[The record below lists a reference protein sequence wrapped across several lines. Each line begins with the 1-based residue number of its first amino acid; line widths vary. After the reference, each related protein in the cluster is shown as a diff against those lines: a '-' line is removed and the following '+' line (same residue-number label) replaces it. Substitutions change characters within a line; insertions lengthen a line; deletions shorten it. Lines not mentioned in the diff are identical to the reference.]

1 MAHVRALAERLA
13 IPLTPDAEQRLTALL
28 TLTMLWG
35 KRIDLTS
42 ARNEAALAEILFVD
56 ALHMTG
62 EDLIPRDARVLD
74 VGAGVG
80 APTLPVLLM
89 RPDLRAL
96 LVEPRRK
103 RVAFLRTA
111 VGTLGLSSR
120 VQVVEAKLELDRP
133 AALVEAHGEVQV
145 ALARATFA
153 PSVWLPLGHQLAPRT
168 LVLTAQ
174 EEPPGG
180 AHQDHDVM
188 ARTLDAVLSAQLEE
202 LCALDAAALRAST
215 APPRPLAPPTFA

>member
-1 MAHVRALAERLA
+1 MDEVRALAERLQ
-13 IPLTPDAEQRLTALL
+13 ITLTDDAAERLGAFLRLTA
-28 TLTMLWG
+28 LWG

-42 ARNEAALAEILFVD
+42 ARDNGALAEILFVD
-56 ALHMTG
+56 ALHMVST
-62 EDLIPRDARVLD
+62 ELVPENARVLD

-80 APTLPVLLM
+80 APTLPMLLM

-111 VGTLGLSSR
+111 VGSLGLAQR
-120 VQVVEAKLELDRP
+120 VQVVEAKLDLDAPR
-133 AALVEAHGEVQV
+133 ALVDAHGAVDV

-153 PSVWLPLGHQLAPRT
+153 PGVWLGLGRQLAPRT

-174 EEPPGG
+174 E
-180 AHQDHDVM
+180 
-188 ARTLDAVLSAQLEE
+188 
-202 LCALDAAALRAST
+202 
-215 APPRPLAPPTFA
+215 APPAGALLSVSYAVPSSGAKRVVSAYAAE

>member
-13 IPLTPDAEQRLTALL
+13 VPLADDAEQRLTALL
-28 TLTMLWG
+28 SLTMLWG

-42 ARNEAALAEILFVD
+42 ARDEAALAEILFVD

-62 EDLIPRDARVLD
+62 DDLIPRDSRVLD

-111 VGTLGLSSR
+111 VGSLGLSAR
-120 VQVVEAKLELDRP
+120 VQVVEAKLDLDQPR
-133 AALVEAHGEVQV
+133 ALVEAHGEVQV

-153 PSVWLPLGHQLAPRT
+153 PDVWLPLGRALAPRT

-174 EEPPGG
+174 EEPPPG
-180 AHQDHDVM
+180 ADLTVRYAVPSSGAKRVISAY
-188 ARTLDAVLSAQLEE
+188 ARG
-202 LCALDAAALRAST
+202 
-215 APPRPLAPPTFA
+215 